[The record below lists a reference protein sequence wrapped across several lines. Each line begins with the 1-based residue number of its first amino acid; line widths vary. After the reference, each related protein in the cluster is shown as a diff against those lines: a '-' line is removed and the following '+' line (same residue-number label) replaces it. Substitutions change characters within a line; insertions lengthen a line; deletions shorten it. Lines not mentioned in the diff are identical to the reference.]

1 MSYFRFDKPKPLKD
15 ALEDFL
21 EKFPQKKKLKQ
32 GMILSSWREVVGTKM
47 AEQCTD
53 VHFEGDKLIIEVL
66 HPVWRNEIHMNRFS
80 IMKKLNNKVKGNV
93 IKEVVVRS

>member
-1 MSYFRFDKPKPLKD
+1 
-15 ALEDFL
+15 L